1 MHVTPQNLYVMKKS
15 PTTQKKPRPNLTP
28 NDAELA
34 QSPSVLLRDVPALKK
49 AAKPNTIADS
59 ELDRPVD
66 GVDPTLPFNSAVGA
80 PGHKIK
86 EPLLDDEN
94 EDGES
99 VVEQLA
105 EEGAERAEENTA
117 RQGVRKGSGRV

>member
-1 MHVTPQNLYVMKKS
+1 MHVTSQVIPIMKKQ
-15 PTTQKKPRPNLTP
+15 PTTQRKPRPNLTP
-28 NDAELA
+28 DDSASR
-34 QSPSVLLRDVPALKK
+34 QSPSLLLRDVPPLRKSS
-49 AAKPNTIADS
+49 KPDSIADS
-59 ELDRPVD
+59 ELDRPVE

-80 PGHKIK
+80 PGHKTK
-86 EPLLDDEN
+86 EPQLDDEN

-117 RQGVRKGSGRV
+117 RQGLRKSSGRA